1 MSVNKVIL
9 IGNLG
14 KDPEIRTLDN
24 GNKVANFSIAT
35 TESYNDKASGKRVD
49 QTEWHNIVIW
59 GKLADIVEKYMKKG
73 SSGYFE
79 GKLQT
84 KSYEKDGVTRYR
96 TDVVCSQMTMLGGKK
111 PEEQASAP
119 APQQQSAPDTS
130 NEDDE
135 LPF

>member
-111 PEEQASAP
+111 QEGQQAAP
-119 APQQQSAPDTS
+119 AVQQAGVD
-130 NEDDE
+130 ED

>member
-111 PEEQASAP
+111 QEGQQAAP
-119 APQQQSAPDTS
+119 AVQQAEPVSG
-130 NEDDE
+130 EMDD